1 MEDEMSRTSDT
12 HGRENKA
19 QRA

>member
-1 MEDEMSRTSDT
+1 MEDEMSKTCDT
-12 HGRENKA
+12 QGTENKA

>member
-1 MEDEMSRTSDT
+1 MEDEMSRTCDT